1 MRRFRAPLI
10 WAALALLLAVPVAL
24 AAGSPLLEWR
34 RPIYIAAGLA
44 GVVALCLTLLQPLLA
59 AGLLPGLPL
68 RPGRQAHRAVGVLLV
83 ASVILHVAGLWV
95 TSPPDM
101 VDALLF
107 RAPTLFS
114 AFGVIAMWALFGA
127 ACLAAFRRPLR
138 QRLPYRTWRLAH
150 TCLAVTVVVG
160 SVAHAALIVGT
171 METVSKLVLCAAAL
185 LATGWAVAELRGWR
199 GRTRR
204 G

>member
-1 MRRFRAPLI
+1 MRKFRAPLI
-10 WAALALLLAVPVAL
+10 WAALAVLLTVPVVL
-24 AAGSPLLEWR
+24 AANSPLLQWR
-34 RPIYIAAGLA
+34 QPIYVAAGLA
-44 GVVALCLTLLQPLLA
+44 GVVALCLAVLQPLLA

-68 RPGRQAHRAVGVLLV
+68 RPGRQVHRAVGIALV
-83 ASVILHVAGLWV
+83 ATVILHVAGLWIS
-95 TSPPDM
+95 SPPDM

-127 ACLAAFRRPLR
+127 ACLAAFRRSLR

-150 TCLAVTVVVG
+150 TCFAVTVVLG
-160 SVAHAALIVGT
+160 SVAHALLIIGT
-171 METVSKLVLCAAAL
+171 METVSKIVLCAAAL
-185 LATGWAVAELRGWR
+185 LATGLALAELRGWR
-199 GRTRR
+199 NRPRR